1 MLMMTKGVMLVV
13 EDRWVDETAQ
23 GRVGGVRWKDDGG
36 LAEEQ
41 IKKGVENKQPE
52 K

>member
-1 MLMMTKGVMLVV
+1 MTKRVMLLV
-13 EDRWVDETAQ
+13 EDSWVDKTAQ

-41 IKKGVENKQPE
+41 LKKEVENNQPE